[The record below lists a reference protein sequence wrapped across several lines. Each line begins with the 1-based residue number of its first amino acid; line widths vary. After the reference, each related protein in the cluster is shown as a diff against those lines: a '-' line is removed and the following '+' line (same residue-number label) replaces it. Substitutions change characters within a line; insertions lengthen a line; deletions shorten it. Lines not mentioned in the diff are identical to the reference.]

1 LNERSSKWQD
11 DGVREGKPSLT
22 GGRAG
27 SAGPSPATRD
37 RIVETALRLFSEKG
51 TSAVSM
57 RELADATGVTVP
69 GIYYHFASKADL
81 IQAVYHAARGAT
93 SDDATEATVVQ
104 SHTVEARIVEQA
116 AREFARLVDDAEFLR
131 LMQREAVLGDAEALE
146 VGAAL
151 SDEWRSRWR
160 VVLTESDDVA
170 PDADVAAAADV
181 IATFLWGLFVE
192 YLNHHDPTVAGR
204 IEAFAGLVAP
214 ALQAPTLHRG
224 ER

>member
-1 LNERSSKWQD
+1 LSERSSKWKTASVGD
-11 DGVREGKPSLT
+11 PKPTLT
-22 GGRAG
+22 
-27 SAGPSPATRD
+27 PATRD

-57 RELADATGVTVP
+57 RELADAAGVTVP
-69 GIYYHFASKADL
+69 GVYYHFASKADL
-81 IQAVYHAARGAT
+81 IQAVYHAARGT
-93 SDDATEATVVQ
+93 DDGSEPPSVQ
-104 SHTVEARIVEQA
+104 SHSVEARIVEQA

-151 SDEWRSRWR
+151 SEDWRSRWQ
-160 VVLTESDDVA
+160 VVLVDSDDLA
-170 PDADVAAAADV
+170 SDADVVAAADV

-192 YLNHHDPTVAGR
+192 FLNHHDPTVAGR

-214 ALQAPTLHRG
+214 ALRSPAP
-224 ER
+224 EDASS

>member
-1 LNERSSKWQD
+1 
-11 DGVREGKPSLT
+11 
-22 GGRAG
+22 
-27 SAGPSPATRD
+27 
-37 RIVETALRLFSEKG
+37 
-51 TSAVSM
+51 M
-57 RELADATGVTVP
+57 RELADAARVTVP
-69 GIYYHFASKADL
+69 GVYYHFASKADL
-81 IQAVYHAARGAT
+81 IQAVYHAARGTTA
-93 SDDATEATVVQ
+93 DDEADATLVQ
-104 SHTVEARIVEQA
+104 SRTVEGRIVEQA

-151 SDEWRSRWR
+151 SDDWRARWQ
-160 VVLTESDDVA
+160 VVLTESDDLA

-214 ALQAPTLHRG
+214 ALQVDPA
-224 ER
+224 

>member
-1 LNERSSKWQD
+1 
-11 DGVREGKPSLT
+11 
-22 GGRAG
+22 
-27 SAGPSPATRD
+27 
-37 RIVETALRLFSEKG
+37 
-51 TSAVSM
+51 M
-57 RELADATGVTVP
+57 RELADAAGVTVP
-69 GIYYHFASKADL
+69 GVYYHFASKADL
-81 IQAVYHAARGAT
+81 IQAVYHAARGT
-93 SDDATEATVVQ
+93 DDGTIEHPPVQ
-104 SHTVEARIVEQA
+104 SQTVEARIVEQA
-116 AREFARLVDDAEFLR
+116 AREFAGLVDDAEFLR

-151 SDEWRSRWR
+151 SDDWRARWQ
-160 VVLTESDDVA
+160 VVLTESDDLA

-214 ALQAPTLHRG
+214 ALQAG